1 MITQNLN
8 LNVRFLIMLFFWTFE
23 IFAIMHE
30 TTLSCPNDTGKFSD
44 FFLRVRGDPSDEIDY
59 KSKICST
66 IRFFDMI
73 SQSLNLSLFATYKL
87 IKRPLPSKRHGEIS

>member
-23 IFAIMHE
+23 IFAIIHE
-30 TTLSCPNDTGKFSD
+30 TTLSRPNGTLKFPT
-44 FFLRVRGDPSDEIDY
+44 FFLRVRGDPYDEIDH
-59 KSKICST
+59 KRKTCST

-87 IKRPLPSKRHGEIS
+87 LKRPLPSKRHGEIS